1 MRTLRLLLAWT
12 VMLALVGGLGG
23 TVLAQDDATEQSL
36 GDPLP
41 GVELVT
47 EQVEPGVYRVVND
60 GVRELSNP
68 LGLDDFFARCCWE
81 PPGDVYRHSAFEA
94 NDIVASEAGVW
105 LRDPEGIIRLGKA
118 EPVWA
123 PDDGD
128 GTPEFKAA
136 PDGTLYQPRSRRVLE
151 GDDWVE
157 MKLRLG
163 RFGLREIEEIMFAH
177 DGSLWVLGDTGKGGG
192 EPQQRL
198 ARRDAEGWS
207 RISPPPPPPAWLR
220 NQRERA
226 REGRSTN
233 PVRTN
238 GRLNT
243 IPTIGDWAVTP
254 DGSLYVKRHKW
265 LQRFDGTDWESLE
278 RPGQDPDLHVGPDDA
293 VWVSSRRPDAEWPE
307 RQVTRFGTEEGATI
321 SFEQHPLFGQIRA
334 VGADGAFWYAALGHP
349 LTSGGCG
356 GIARTDGTTTTTFLD
371 GLCVYDV
378 AIGPNGGVW
387 LQAGSW
393 DGDYFVPD
401 AVGPVETYV
410 ISVDAEGTSE

>member
-163 RFGLREIEEIMFAH
+163 KYGLREIEEIMFAH

-192 EPQQRL
+192 RAPTAAGAPRCRGLVPNQSAATAAGVAAEPARAGTRGPLHESRANEWPAQYHTHDRRL
-198 ARRDAEGWS
+198 GRHTRRQPLRQAPQVAPALRWHRLGVPRATRSGS
-207 RISPPPPPPAWLR
+207 RPP
-220 NQRERA
+220 
-226 REGRSTN
+226 
-233 PVRTN
+233 
-238 GRLNT
+238 
-243 IPTIGDWAVTP
+243 
-254 DGSLYVKRHKW
+254 
-265 LQRFDGTDWESLE
+265 
-278 RPGQDPDLHVGPDDA
+278 
-293 VWVSSRRPDAEWPE
+293 RRP
-307 RQVTRFGTEEGATI
+307 RR
-321 SFEQHPLFGQIRA
+321 RR
-334 VGADGAFWYAALGHP
+334 VGELASP
-349 LTSGGCG
+349 RC
-356 GIARTDGTTTTTFLD
+356 R
-371 GLCVYDV
+371 V
-378 AIGPNGGVW
+378 A
-387 LQAGSW
+387 
-393 DGDYFVPD
+393 
-401 AVGPVETYV
+401 
-410 ISVDAEGTSE
+410 